1 MNNKNVAMIVGDIN
15 FSRTYF
21 EEGHITSDSQLNR
34 RERSMI
40 ETIPT
45 IIDIITKAHVHPE
58 VQKRYTYI
66 QAKQLKINISPIVR
80 SLNISD
86 DIIVKWQIK
95 FFFKIQYKTNH
106 FK

>member
-21 EEGHITSDSQLNR
+21 EEEYITSDSQLNR

-45 IIDIITKAHVHPE
+45 IIDIITKAHAHPE
-58 VQKRYTYI
+58 VQKHYTYI
-66 QAKQLKINISPIVR
+66 QPKQLKINTSPIVR

-95 FFFKIQYKTNH
+95 YFF
-106 FK
+106 

>member
-1 MNNKNVAMIVGDIN
+1 MIVGDIN

-21 EEGHITSDSQLNR
+21 EKEHTASNSQLNR
-34 RERSMI
+34 REQSMI
-40 ETIPT
+40 EIIPT
-45 IIDIITKAHVHPE
+45 IIDIITKAHTHPE

-66 QAKQLKINISPIVR
+66 QAKQLKINILPIVR

-95 FFFKIQYKTNH
+95 FLF
-106 FK
+106 